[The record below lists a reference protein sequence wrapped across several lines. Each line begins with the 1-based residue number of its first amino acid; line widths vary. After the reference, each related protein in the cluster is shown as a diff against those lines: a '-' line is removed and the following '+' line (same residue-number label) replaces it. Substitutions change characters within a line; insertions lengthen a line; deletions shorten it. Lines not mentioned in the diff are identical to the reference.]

1 MLLSALLLTA
11 AIQVAT
17 PPPPTVIIDPL
28 GRSAEIKRTY
38 PSQRDVLNAVT
49 RQKNAIARREAWNAR
64 ARLEACRGLGLQ
76 WADQSALAPPWELKR
91 LGDLPPANHT
101 LTVLR
106 SVDGC
111 PVSSTIRFNV
121 DLPAGR

>member
-1 MLLSALLLTA
+1 MLLSALLLASAVQAAPPAGLQTA
-11 AIQVAT
+11 LQARLASAMPTAPGRVTVYASKSEAMEAMRKQAACREKGLQLADQ
-17 PPPPTVIIDPL
+17 PPPDV
-28 GRSAEIKRTY
+28 RS
-38 PSQRDVLNAVT
+38 SV
-49 RQKNAIARREAWNAR
+49 
-64 ARLEACRGLGLQ
+64 
-76 WADQSALAPPWELKR
+76 KR

-121 DLPAGR
+121 DRPAGRR